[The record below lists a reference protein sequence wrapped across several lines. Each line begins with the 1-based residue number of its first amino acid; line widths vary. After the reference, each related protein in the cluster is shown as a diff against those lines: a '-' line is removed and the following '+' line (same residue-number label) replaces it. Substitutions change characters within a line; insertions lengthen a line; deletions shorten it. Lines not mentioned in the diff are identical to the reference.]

1 MNEALGLIPTQ
12 ARGQRWGGKLV
23 TENSL
28 GELPQLRTILT
39 LRQTEFETDTLC
51 KWGLHQGEEVI
62 HPHVDKRS
70 SSEHE

>member
-1 MNEALGLIPTQ
+1 MHEVLGLIPTQ

-28 GELPQLRTILT
+28 GELPQLRAILT
-39 LRQTEFETDTLC
+39 LRQTETDRLR